1 MACVCILSYSG
12 WAVEFDINL
21 SSIVSHS
28 VSVCPSF
35 SLSLVPL
42 NSCLLPLCG
51 VFFLPLF
58 STLSIPNTRLERKRF
73 LNLISFFLFLLRP
86 WLLPNSNQPSQMTN
100 FDQPC
105 FSGALAFIYLM
116 KNPQNSKCHILQKLS
131 AIICNINVAKP
142 CLC

>member
-1 MACVCILSYSG
+1 
-12 WAVEFDINL
+12 
-21 SSIVSHS
+21 
-28 VSVCPSF
+28 
-35 SLSLVPL
+35 
-42 NSCLLPLCG
+42 
-51 VFFLPLF
+51 
-58 STLSIPNTRLERKRF
+58 
-73 LNLISFFLFLLRP
+73 
-86 WLLPNSNQPSQMTN
+86 MTN